1 MCTYFRRVPLSYHIP
16 PALDQAPDAALCG
29 THFGASVPHKWPRHK
44 KKKTNP
50 PPPNPTPRQ
59 KMSGF
64 CGKNRHFWSLLAIF
78 ANNRHYYILSL
89 WRQCRFFASF
99 LPDFTAKVFPVTSM
113 AIFFVY
119 TTEPRHFLPWSPFLF
134 LCLSY
139 FRGKNLQS
147 GTIFQKKFL
156 AFDGWQGAVLHT
168 LLTDFSVF
176 RKRLALDLVVADKRV
191 EKLHL
196 KTFSACHIFQQ
207 KWKKTMRFW
216 HFHGTIPPRSW

>member
-1 MCTYFRRVPLSYHIP
+1 MPRKLLKHRIKNGLPGQKRLVF
-16 PALDQAPDAALCG
+16 AAKTG
-29 THFGASVPHKWPRHK
+29 TLNIF
-44 KKKTNP
+44 
-50 PPPNPTPRQ
+50 
-59 KMSGF
+59 F
-64 CGKNRHFWSLLAIF
+64 AIF
-78 ANNRHYYILSL
+78 VNNRHYYILSL

-207 KWKKTMRFW
+207 KWKKTMRFR
-216 HFHGTIPPRSW
+216 HFHGTIPPRSL